1 MTYNLLPQQT
11 KDEGAAV
18 VSQSR
23 GFDAPDP
30 FKPKVTY
37 LGPLKKNMD
46 NAKVLAAGTNV
57 LTDHDRKYST
67 YTLKYGVDQETL
79 TRLLGYKNFNCQ
91 TYVQEVYAEVK

>member
-30 FKPKVTY
+30 FKPTFTY
-37 LGPLKKNMD
+37 LGPLKKNMN
-46 NAKVLAAGTNV
+46 NAMVLAAGTNV
-57 LTDHDRKYST
+57 VTDHDRKYST
-67 YTLKYGVDQETL
+67 HTLKLKYVVDQKTL
-79 TRLLGYKNFNCQ
+79 TEIARL
-91 TYVQEVYAEVK
+91 QELQPPDLCARGVR